1 MKRVAAYLRCS
12 TDRQSTEPQLLA
24 IKDTIQR
31 SGDVL
36 VKVYEDHA
44 ISGGKSRQDRPALD
58 SMLKDASA
66 GKFDKIIVW
75 DITRVGRSLS
85 DLIATLNEVQKSNVD
100 LQFIQN
106 DLDTSTEGGRM
117 IFQICGAIGE
127 FERSLI
133 RERVKAGLENARKQG
148 KKLGRPS
155 TMNYSTKAAIIELKK
170 KSMGVKAI
178 AKILKVGCGTCYTV
192 LKAEELQVARES
204 KFDDV
209 AHAITF

>member
-1 MKRVAAYLRCS
+1 M
-12 TDRQSTEPQLLA
+12 
-24 IKDTIQR
+24 
-31 SGDVL
+31 L
-36 VKVYEDHA
+36 VQVYEDHA

-58 SMLKDASA
+58 SMLKNAGA

-75 DITRVGRSLS
+75 DITRLGRSLS

-100 LQFIQN
+100 LQFLQN
-106 DLDTSTEGGRM
+106 DLDTSTAGGRM

-133 RERVKAGLENARKQG
+133 RERVKAGLENAKKQG

-155 TMNYSTKAAIIELKK
+155 TMNESTKAAIIELKK

-192 LKAEELQVARES
+192 LKAEELQMA
-204 KFDDV
+204 
-209 AHAITF
+209 

>member
-1 MKRVAAYLRCS
+1 MKRVAAYIRCS
-12 TDRQSTEPQLLA
+12 TDRQSTESQLLA

-36 VKVYEDHA
+36 VQVYEDHA
-44 ISGGKSRQDRPALD
+44 ISGGKCRKDRPALD
-58 SMLKDASA
+58 SMLKDAGA
-66 GKFDKIIVW
+66 EKFDKIIVW
-75 DITRVGRSLS
+75 DITRLGRSLS

-100 LQFIQN
+100 LQFLQN
-106 DLDTSTEGGRM
+106 DLDTSTAGGRM

-133 RERVKAGLENARKQG
+133 RERVKAGLENAKKQG

-155 TMNYSTKAAIIELKK
+155 TMNDSTRAAIIELKK

-178 AKILKVGCGTCYTV
+178 AKILKVGCGTCYTI
-192 LKAEELQVARES
+192 LKAEELQA
-204 KFDDV
+204 
-209 AHAITF
+209 A

>member
-178 AKILKVGCGTCYTV
+178 AKILKVGCDTCYTV

>member
-1 MKRVAAYLRCS
+1 MKRVAAYIRVS
-12 TDRQSTEPQLLA
+12 TDKQSTDSQLVA
-24 IKDTIQR
+24 IKDAIQR

-36 VKVYEDHA
+36 VQVYEDHA

-58 SMLKDASA
+58 SMLKDAGA
-66 GKFDKIIVW
+66 GKFDKVIVW
-75 DITRVGRSLS
+75 DITRLGRSLS

-100 LQFIQN
+100 LQFLQN
-106 DLDTSTEGGRM
+106 DLDTSTAGGRM

-133 RERVKAGLENARKQG
+133 RERVKAGLENAKKQG

-155 TMNYSTKAAIIELKK
+155 TMNDSTRAAIIELKK

-178 AKILKVGCGTCYTV
+178 AKILKVGCGTCYTI
-192 LKAEELQVARES
+192 LKAEELQA
-204 KFDDV
+204 
-209 AHAITF
+209 A

>member
-1 MKRVAAYLRCS
+1 MKRVAAYIRVS
-12 TDRQSTEPQLLA
+12 TDKQSTESQLLA

-36 VKVYEDHA
+36 VQVYEDHA

-58 SMLKDASA
+58 SMLKDAGA
-66 GKFDKIIVW
+66 EKFDKIIVW
-75 DITRVGRSLS
+75 DITRLGRSLS

-100 LQFIQN
+100 LQFLQN
-106 DLDTSTEGGRM
+106 DLDTSTAGGRM

-133 RERVKAGLENARKQG
+133 RERVKAGLENAKKQG

-155 TMNYSTKAAIIELKK
+155 TMNDSTRAAIIELKK

-178 AKILKVGCGTCYTV
+178 AKILKVGCGTCYTI
-192 LKAEELQVARES
+192 LKAEELQVA
-204 KFDDV
+204 
-209 AHAITF
+209 

>member
-1 MKRVAAYLRCS
+1 MKRVAAYIRCS
-12 TDRQSTEPQLLA
+12 TDRQSTESQLLA

-44 ISGGKSRQDRPALD
+44 ISGGKCRKDRPALD
-58 SMLKDASA
+58 SMLKDAGA
-66 GKFDKIIVW
+66 EKFDKIIVW
-75 DITRVGRSLS
+75 DITRLGRSLS

-100 LQFIQN
+100 LQFLQN
-106 DLDTSTEGGRM
+106 DLDTSTAGGRL
-117 IFQICGAIGE
+117 IFQIFGAIGE

-133 RERVKAGLENARKQG
+133 RERVKAGLENAKKQG

-155 TMNYSTKAAIIELKK
+155 TMNESTKAAIIELKK

-192 LKAEELQVARES
+192 LKAEELQMA
-204 KFDDV
+204 
-209 AHAITF
+209 